1 MIDYQ
6 QWGDQVKLWSAFK
19 ITEQRKSYQESS
31 DAIHVFL
38 NFKLIGKFKNKQEA
52 QRAIDKLLKDSPVKL
67 DDLQDYLII
76 P

>member
-19 ITEQRKSYQESS
+19 ITQERKPYQESS

-38 NFKLIGKFKNKQEA
+38 NFKLIGKFKTKQDA
-52 QRAIDKLLKDSPVKL
+52 QRLIKKLIEESPASL